1 MTDKTKADSQP
12 ANIEEATATAAREAV
27 KADRE
32 RHAAIMALDEAKGR
46 EPLAAHLHATTEM
59 SVDEV
64 KAALSVA
71 PAKTAEEKPSTAAY
85 DKARAAAGAGLAAPA
100 DGNKPESGLSQ
111 LITARVER
119 KRSA

>member
-1 MTDKTKADSQP
+1 MTDQTKADTQP
-12 ANIEEATATAAREAV
+12 ANLEAATATAAREAV

-46 EPLAAHLHATTEM
+46 EQLAAHLHATTEM

-64 KAALSVA
+64 KAVLAVSPVA
-71 PAKTAEEKPSTAAY
+71 STEEKPSVVAY

-100 DGNKPESGLSQ
+100 DGTKAESGLSE
-111 LITARVER
+111 LITAKLAR
-119 KRSA
+119 KRA